1 MLYYFSGKS
10 FRACSATF
18 TFVALDKDRRPQ
30 MIPELKVETDI
41 EKLRAELGRKRY
53 LAKKEQRKRKA
64 DEAKLDKPP
73 NAERQMSIN

>member
-1 MLYYFSGKS
+1 
-10 FRACSATF
+10 
-18 TFVALDKDRRPQ
+18 

-73 NAERQMSIN
+73 NAERQMSINWIMNNTLDNPLLWFDHIGWRHNLIWLAY